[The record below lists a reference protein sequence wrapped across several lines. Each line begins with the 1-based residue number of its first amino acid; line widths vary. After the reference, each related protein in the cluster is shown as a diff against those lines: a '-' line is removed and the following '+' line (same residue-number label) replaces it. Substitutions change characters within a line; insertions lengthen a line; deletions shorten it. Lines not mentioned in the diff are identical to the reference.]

1 MALEVTD
8 HPEHNGAD
16 AARLK
21 NMEAPPLFHRIICH
35 REVNEDPAT
44 RHLLDEGKLLDQ
56 LHLHCRRTRTSPG
69 EETTQAVVVLKE
81 FQHVVH
87 VCVYVC
93 NLSSGEADVL
103 PDLVRQ
109 SLVC

>member
-8 HPEHNGAD
+8 HPEHFGAD
-16 AARLK
+16 AARLE
-21 NMEAPPLFHRIICH
+21 NMEAPPLFHCIIGH

-44 RHLLDEGKLLDQ
+44 RHLLDEGKLLGQ
-56 LHLHCRRTRTSPG
+56 LHLYCRRTRTSPG
-69 EETTQAVVVLKE
+69 KEAIQAVVVLKE
-81 FQHVVH
+81 FQHLVN

-103 PDLVRQ
+103 PDV
-109 SLVC
+109 VCQ